1 METAWLNVEVM
12 TLPLFQLNIE
22 RALHVVKL
30 QLVSCWK
37 STHVPRTP
45 RYAVQHINMVDINKE
60 EREKAC
66 GEQSTID
73 KTW

>member
-1 METAWLNVEVM
+1 M

-30 QLVSCWK
+30 QLVSCI
-37 STHVPRTP
+37 PRF
-45 RYAVQHINMVDINKE
+45 AVQHINMVDINKE

-66 GEQSTID
+66 GEQSKID